1 MSSVKPKAH
10 GLPNYDD
17 IIKGA
22 VRLLLLFFESL
33 VTNLLSRSG
42 MRMYRIDTTT
52 RTPPMKDGLPKKLE
66 SKAHWAKTIGTAPLK
81 FEHIL
86 QTHAD
91 AHLINYANPICLY
104 YTHRDSHFP

>member
-66 SKAHWAKTIGTAPLK
+66 SKAHRGEDDRHCSFKILTHFTNPCRRPL
-81 FEHIL
+81 
-86 QTHAD
+86 D
-91 AHLINYANPICLY
+91 
-104 YTHRDSHFP
+104 